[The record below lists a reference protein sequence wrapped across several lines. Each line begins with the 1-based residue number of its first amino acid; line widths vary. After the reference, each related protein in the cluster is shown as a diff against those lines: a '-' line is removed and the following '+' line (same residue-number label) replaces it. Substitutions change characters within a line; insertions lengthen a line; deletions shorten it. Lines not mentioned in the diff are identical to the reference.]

1 LHGYEKLKH
10 LKKKNGGNYL
20 GFRQFCIFQQMNDD
34 QALANSILNKAL
46 SKREKKEQR
55 ERTPKS
61 KPKEQNPKCIPKD
74 HPDNH
79 VSEPLTNC

>member
-20 GFRQFCIFQQMNDD
+20 GFRQFCIFQ
-34 QALANSILNKAL
+34 L